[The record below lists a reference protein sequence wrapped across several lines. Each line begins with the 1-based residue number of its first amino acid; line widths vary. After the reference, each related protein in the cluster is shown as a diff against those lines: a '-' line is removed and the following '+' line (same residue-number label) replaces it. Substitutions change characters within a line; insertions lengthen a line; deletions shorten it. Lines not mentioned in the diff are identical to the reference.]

1 MRGHVLKQPRESHRV
16 AVVVPDDLPIF
27 ELGIAAKVF
36 ALPVPPHEG
45 PWYDVQVCAA
55 RPRLVRAAGGI
66 LAVSIRHGPEAIEGA
81 DTVVVTRA
89 DSLDRPADEAVL
101 GAVRRAY
108 SRGGRVASFGT
119 GAFVLAAAGVLDG
132 RPATTHSHHVRR
144 LAVSYTDVKVAAD
157 ARLVDDGQVLTSAE
171 GVAAIDLSLHII
183 RQDHGDRVVRDVAR
197 RLGVA
202 SPDADRR
209 PRLDPLAAEPFDPAV
224 RPDGVLRAMD
234 YAMGHLGDDL
244 TAVDLA
250 RYAFM
255 SPRNFSRRFRDVV
268 GTSPARW
275 LAGQRLARARELL
288 EKTDLP
294 VERVAEAAGF
304 GSAVALRHRFS
315 RAQAVTPAA
324 YRRAARIGEHVGGGP
339 GTAT

>member
-202 SPDADRR
+202 SPD
-209 PRLDPLAAEPFDPAV
+209 PVV